1 MWAQLQAWDSRAR
14 EEQQEPYLFSSKRY
28 ISAAGGKPCQQSLEG
43 AWYLGHLE
51 LFRLPFVSSWEE
63 PVLPSHFLV
72 PSANCRTVSI
82 RRGWFLTA
90 ALGVFSEN
98 RSSPRVRFS
107 HLGPDLGSTNL
118 GQPACRHL
126 VLYLALS

>member
-1 MWAQLQAWDSRAR
+1 M
-14 EEQQEPYLFSSKRY
+14 
-28 ISAAGGKPCQQSLEG
+28 SAKSEEG

-51 LFRLPFVSSWEE
+51 LFRLPFASSWEE

-98 RSSPRVRFS
+98 RSSPKVRFS

-118 GQPACRHL
+118 EQPAPRHL
-126 VLYLALS
+126 VLCLALS